1 MRDVELLADLVAKLA
16 RDVHAEIAE
25 LSPEEL
31 AWQPDPE
38 ANHIGVTVWH
48 FSRWLDMLA
57 VQALAN
63 LPAAEELWQ
72 TRGWAA
78 QTGYDPR
85 GIGYRGLGLL
95 TGYTQAE
102 VAAVPHLSAG
112 QLLEYL
118 EQVSGALRERL
129 LGMPSEALDL
139 ATPGLGGKRTVYDL
153 LTSILMGCFGHL
165 GEIEAIK
172 AMRERVLRRDQE
184 SRVSGQ

>member
-16 RDVHAEIAE
+16 RDVRAEIAE

-57 VQALAN
+57 VQALADR
-63 LPAAEELWQ
+63 PAAEELWQ
-72 TRGWAA
+72 AQGWAA
-78 QTGYDPR
+78 RTGYDPR
-85 GIGYRGLGLL
+85 GIGYLGLGLL

-102 VAAVPHLSAG
+102 VVAVPHLTAD

-118 EQVSGALRERL
+118 DQACGALRGRL
-129 LGMPSEALDL
+129 LALPSKALYQP
-139 ATPGLGGKRTVYDL
+139 TPGLGGKRNVYDL
-153 LTSILMGCFGHL
+153 LTSILTGCFGHV
-165 GEIEAIK
+165 GEIEALK
-172 AMRERVLRRDQE
+172 AMRERALRRMAA
-184 SRVSGQ
+184 

>member
-25 LSPEEL
+25 LSPEGL

-38 ANHIGVTVWH
+38 ANNIGVTVWH

-63 LPAAEELWQ
+63 RSAAEELWQ

-78 QTGYDPR
+78 RTGYDPR
-85 GIGYRGLGLL
+85 GIGYLGLGLL

-102 VAAVPHLSAG
+102 VAAVPQLTAG
-112 QLLEYL
+112 HLLEYL
-118 EQVSGALRERL
+118 DQACGALRERL
-129 LGMPSEALDL
+129 LGLPSEALYQP
-139 ATPGLGGKRTVYDL
+139 TPGLGGKRKVYDL
-153 LTSILMGCFGHL
+153 LTSILMGCFGHV
-165 GEIEAIK
+165 GEIEALK
-172 AMRERVLRRDQE
+172 AMRERALRRTAA
-184 SRVSGQ
+184 